1 MRCVCQKLM
10 LCGIIRQVNSKITLT
25 VALSLRAP
33 YLRRAEGVA
42 RSQVGIFWNDNVS
55 ILACSHVFPSKHR
68 VVPTTHANITWATSF
83 VDN

>member
-10 LCGIIRQVNSKITLT
+10 LCVIIRQVNNKITLT
-25 VALSLRAP
+25 VVLSLRLP
-33 YLRRAEGVA
+33 YLRRAEGVV

-55 ILACSHVFPSKHR
+55 ILACSHVSPSKHR
-68 VVPTTHANITWATSF
+68 AVPTTHPNTTWAPSF